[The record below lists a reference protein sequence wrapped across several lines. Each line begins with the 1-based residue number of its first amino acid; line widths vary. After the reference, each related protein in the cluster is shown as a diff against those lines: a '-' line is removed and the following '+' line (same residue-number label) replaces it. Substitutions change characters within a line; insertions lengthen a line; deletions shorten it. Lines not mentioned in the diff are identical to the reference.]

1 MISLSEKEA
10 FEDKQRSQSER
21 KEMFDKLRK
30 WDEGEVGCVM
40 PVVKAEC
47 DRRDRGGGEITYT
60 GVDPDGE
67 LRNCPD
73 CGCEVAVD
81 PQAGD
86 GGKVI
91 HVEAE

>member
-1 MISLSEKEA
+1 
-10 FEDKQRSQSER
+10 
-21 KEMFDKLRK
+21 
-30 WDEGEVGCVM
+30 M

-47 DRRDRGGGEITYT
+47 DRRDPGGEITYT